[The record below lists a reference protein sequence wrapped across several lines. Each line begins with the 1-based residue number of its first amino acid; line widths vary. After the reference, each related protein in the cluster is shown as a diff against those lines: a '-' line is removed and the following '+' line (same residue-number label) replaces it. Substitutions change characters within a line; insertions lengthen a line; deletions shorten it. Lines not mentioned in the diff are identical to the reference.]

1 MATFIT
7 ASLLEIPSNLKA
19 FGANNVLKTA
29 WNPAAQ
35 QRQTQLV
42 MGAGAAKAVLERWPG
57 IDALLARAI
66 EALKLERN
74 QPYGFV
80 TASSANGQL
89 VGAFQSK
96 QHWRD
101 PSTVELIT
109 FSTGVLNNYLDSH
122 PAISVAIAYPG
133 IGLGGLKER
142 DVQPILKTLPDRVTI
157 CKLR

>member
-7 ASLLEIPSNLKA
+7 ANALEILSDLIA
-19 FGANNVLKTA
+19 FGANNALKNA

-35 QRQTQLV
+35 QRQTQLI
-42 MGAGAAKAVLERWPG
+42 MGAGAAKAVLERHPG
-57 IDALLARAI
+57 IDALLASAI
-66 EALKLERN
+66 EALKLGRD

-80 TASSANGQL
+80 AARSANGQL
-89 VGAFQSK
+89 VGSFQSK

-101 PSTVELIT
+101 PSTVELIA
-109 FSTGVLNNYLDSH
+109 FSTKVLNAYLEQH
-122 PAISVAIAYPG
+122 PDISVAIAYPG

-142 DVQPILKTLPDRVTI
+142 DVQPILATLPDRVTV